1 MVLRDFLVLIGV
13 NLDESSLQA
22 AQSRIDSFGARL
34 SRLGTRLSIAIS
46 APIAAA
52 TTYALKAASD
62 IEQAHVAFEV
72 FLGDANQAKKV
83 MEGLIDFAVKT
94 PFRFKGLMETSNM
107 LMAMGESGATLIDT
121 LRILGTVSRGRQ
133 DLLSRVALA
142 YGQIMTAGKLRGQE
156 LRQLTEAGVGIIPE
170 LSKLTGI
177 SQQDLASRVS
187 DYNIPAAV
195 VRQALVNMTSE
206 GGRYFGLLERQA
218 QTLHG
223 IFSNL
228 VDSVYFL
235 SSSFGSQIV
244 RVLNLGEAIK
254 KLIAFLNK
262 LNEQF
267 LDLDDSQKKLILGVT
282 ALLFVLGPLMV
293 FLSTWIKLGT
303 FVISTIRLMS
313 ASILGLQAGLG
324 SLLVRVLLI
333 PGAIMAAMASIFL
346 LIDELN
352 IWMKGGE
359 TYLGDFLG
367 PFSKY
372 EERVNSFY
380 NKIKSFYEKFKE
392 DLKILKDYVET
403 DFITP
408 IKDMFTNLFNYIHG
422 LVEHDIEKISESL
435 DNIAPILWQLYCN
448 IVNGL
453 AYIIV
458 TLWDALIDAICEVI
472 KNLPSIIVD
481 AITDSIAGAGFSIWK
496 WFNKQ
501 DMEAV
506 RRKVTGEYKDDY
518 DFEEANKKAYE
529 KVKNYLRSGG
539 ITQLDI
545 TSAIE
550 KVVNFLAADFKMTPK
565 GVKYTPANFAFKNR
579 AVNDSAGVQINND
592 IKVTV
597 PAGTQPEQVKFIE
610 EATDKIVKKVFDAEW
625 KKILSGNEAYSE

>member
-1 MVLRDFLVLIGV
+1 MVLRDFLLLIGV
-13 NLDESSLQA
+13 DLDESSLQA

-34 SRLGTRLSIAIS
+34 GRLGTRLSIAIS

-107 LMAMGESGATLIDT
+107 LMAMGESGATLVDT
-121 LRILGTVSRGRQ
+121 LRILGTVSRGKQ

-170 LSKLTGI
+170 LSKLTGV

-218 QTLHG
+218 LTLSG
-223 IFSNL
+223 LFSNL

-244 RVLNLGEAIK
+244 KVLNLGEAIK
-254 KLIAFLNK
+254 KFIAFLNK

-293 FLSTWIKLGT
+293 FLSTWIKLGS

-380 NKIKSFYEKFKE
+380 NKIKSFYENFKK
-392 DLKILKDYVET
+392 DLKILKSYVET

-408 IKDMFTNLFNYIHG
+408 IKDMFTNLFNYVHG
-422 LVEHDIEKISESL
+422 LVEHDIEKISKSL
-435 DNIAPILWQLYCN
+435 DNMGPIIWKLFSS

-453 AYIIV
+453 AYAIM
-458 TLWDALIDAICEVI
+458 TLWDTLVNVIYEGIKGLSNIIFNAI
-472 KNLPSIIVD
+472 
-481 AITDSIAGAGFSIWK
+481 ADSIASAGFSIWK
-496 WFNKQ
+496 LFNKQ
-501 DMEAV
+501 D
-506 RRKVTGEYKDDY
+506 KDTGVYKKANKGDY
-518 DFEEANKKAYE
+518 GYEFKKAQEEAKKAYE
-529 KVKNYLRSGG
+529 EVQNHLKRGG
-539 ITQLDI
+539 ITAFDI
-545 TSAIE
+545 ASAIDL
-550 KVVNFLAADFKMTPK
+550 LAADFKMTPK
-565 GVKYTPANFAFKNR
+565 GIVYTPANFAFKNK

-597 PAGTQPEQVKFIE
+597 PPGTQQEQVKFIE
-610 EATDKIVKKVFDAEW
+610 EATDKIVKKALDAEW

>member
-1 MVLRDFLVLIGV
+1 MVLRDFLLLIGV
-13 NLDESSLQA
+13 DLDESSLQA

-34 SRLGTRLSIAIS
+34 GRLGTRLSIAIS

-107 LMAMGESGATLIDT
+107 LMAMGESGATLVDT
-121 LRILGTVSRGRQ
+121 LRILGTVSRGKQ
-133 DLLSRVALA
+133 DLLNRVALA

-177 SQQDLASRVS
+177 SEKDLASSVS

-254 KLIAFLNK
+254 KFTAFLNK

-293 FLSTWIKLGT
+293 FLSTWIKLGS

-352 IWMKGGE
+352 VWMKGGD

-380 NKIKSFYEKFKE
+380 NKIKSFYENFKK
-392 DLKILKDYVET
+392 DLKILKSYVET

-408 IKDMFTNLFNYIHG
+408 IKDMFTNLFNYVHG
-422 LVEHDIEKISESL
+422 LVEHDIEKISKSL
-435 DNIAPILWQLYCN
+435 DNMGPIIWKLFSS

-453 AYIIV
+453 VYVIM
-458 TLWDALIDAICEVI
+458 TLWNTLVNVIYEGIKGLSNFIFNAI
-472 KNLPSIIVD
+472 
-481 AITDSIAGAGFSIWK
+481 ADSIAAVGFSIWK
-496 WFNKQ
+496 LFNKQ
-501 DMEAV
+501 D
-506 RRKVTGEYKDDY
+506 TGVHKKANKGDEFKKAQ
-518 DFEEANKKAYE
+518 EEAKKAYE
-529 KVKNYLRSGG
+529 EVQNQLRSGG
-539 ITQLDI
+539 IAAFDI
-545 TSAIE
+545 TPAI
-550 KVVNFLAADFKMTPK
+550 NFLAGDFKMTPK
-565 GVKYTPANFAFKNR
+565 GIVYTPANFAFKNK

-597 PAGTQPEQVKFIE
+597 PPGTQQEQVKFIE
-610 EATDKIVKKVFDAEW
+610 EATDKIVKKALDAEW

>member
-1 MVLRDFLVLIGV
+1 MVLRDFLLLIGV

-34 SRLGTRLSIAIS
+34 GRLGTRLSIAIS

-52 TTYALKAASD
+52 TTYALKAAAD

-83 MEGLIDFAVKT
+83 MEDLIDFAVKT

-107 LMAMGESGATLIDT
+107 LMAMGESGATLVDT

-206 GGRYFGLLERQA
+206 GGRFFGLLERQA

-228 VDSVYFL
+228 VDSVYVL

-282 ALLFVLGPLMV
+282 ALLLVLGPLMV

-403 DFITP
+403 EFIIP
-408 IKDMFTNLFNYIHG
+408 IKDMFTNLFNYVHG

-435 DNIAPILWQLYCN
+435 DNLGPIMWQLYSN

-453 AYIIV
+453 AYIIA
-458 TLWDALIDAICEVI
+458 TLWDALIDAICKAIVE
-472 KNLPSIIVD
+472 LPSIIVD
-481 AITDSIAGAGFSIWK
+481 AITDAIAGAGLSIWK

-501 DMEAV
+501 D
-506 RRKVTGEYKDDY
+506 KVTGVYKDDY

-529 KVKNYLRSGG
+529 EVKNHLRSGG

-550 KVVNFLAADFKMTPK
+550 KVVNFLAADFKITPK
-565 GVKYTPANFAFKNR
+565 GVKYTPANFSFKNR

-597 PAGTQPEQVKFIE
+597 PAGTQSEQVKFIE
-610 EATDKIVKKVFDAEW
+610 EATDKIVKEAFDAEW

>member
-1 MVLRDFLVLIGV
+1 MVLRDFLLLIGV
-13 NLDESSLQA
+13 DLDESSLQA

-34 SRLGTRLSIAIS
+34 GRLGTRLSIAIS

-83 MEGLIDFAVKT
+83 MKDLIDFAVNT
-94 PFRFKGLMETSNM
+94 PFTLKGVIATSNM
-107 LMAMGESGATLIDT
+107 LMAMGESGNTLIKT
-121 LRILGTVSRGRQ
+121 LQVLGDVSRGRQ

-156 LRQLTEAGVGIIPE
+156 LRQLTEAGVVILPE
-170 LSKLTGI
+170 LSRLTGI
-177 SQQDLASRVS
+177 PKEDLASRVS
-187 DYNIPAAV
+187 DYNISADV
-195 VRQALVNMTSE
+195 VRQALINVTSE
-206 GGRYFGLLERQA
+206 GGRYFKLMEKMM
-218 QTLHG
+218 QTIG
-223 IFSNL
+223 GVFSNL
-228 VDSVYFL
+228 IDSLYVL

-244 RVLNLGEAIK
+244 KVLNLGEAVK
-254 KLIAFLNK
+254 KFIAFLNK

-282 ALLFVLGPLMV
+282 ALLLVLGPLMV

-324 SLLVRVLLI
+324 SLLVRVLFI

-352 IWMKGGE
+352 VWMKGGD

-380 NKIKSFYEKFKE
+380 NKIKSFYENFKE

-408 IKDMFTNLFNYIHG
+408 IKDMFTNLFNYVHG

-435 DNIAPILWQLYCN
+435 ENMGPIMWKLFSS

-453 AYIIV
+453 AYVIM
-458 TLWDALIDAICEVI
+458 TLWDTLVNVIYEGIKGLSNIIFNAI
-472 KNLPSIIVD
+472 
-481 AITDSIAGAGFSIWK
+481 ADSIASAGFSIWK
-496 WFNKQ
+496 LFNKQ
-501 DMEAV
+501 D
-506 RRKVTGEYKDDY
+506 KDTGVYKKANKGDY
-518 DFEEANKKAYE
+518 GYEFKKAQEEAKKAYE
-529 KVKNYLRSGG
+529 EVQNHLKRGG
-539 ITQLDI
+539 ITAFDI
-545 TSAIE
+545 ASAID
-550 KVVNFLAADFKMTPK
+550 FLAGDFKMTPK
-565 GVKYTPANFAFKNR
+565 GIVYTPANFAFKNK

-597 PAGTQPEQVKFIE
+597 PPGTQQEQVKFIE
-610 EATDKIVKKVFDAEW
+610 EATDKIVKKALDAEW

>member
-1 MVLRDFLVLIGV
+1 MVLRDFLLLIGV
-13 NLDESSLQA
+13 DLDESSLQA

-34 SRLGTRLSIAIS
+34 GRLGTRLSIAIS

-107 LMAMGESGATLIDT
+107 LMAMGESGATLVDT
-121 LRILGTVSRGRQ
+121 LRILGTVSRGKQ
-133 DLLSRVALA
+133 DLLNRVALA

-177 SQQDLASRVS
+177 SEKDLASSVS

-244 RVLNLGEAIK
+244 KVLNLGEAIK
-254 KLIAFLNK
+254 KFTAFLNK

-293 FLSTWIKLGT
+293 FLSTWIKLGS

-333 PGAIMAAMASIFL
+333 PGTIMAAMASIFL

-352 IWMKGGE
+352 VWMKGGD

-380 NKIKSFYEKFKE
+380 NKIKSFYENFKK
-392 DLKILKDYVET
+392 DLKILKSYVET

-408 IKDMFTNLFNYIHG
+408 IKDMFMNLFNYVHG

-435 DNIAPILWQLYCN
+435 ENMGPIIWKLFSS

-453 AYIIV
+453 VYVIM
-458 TLWDALIDAICEVI
+458 TLWNTLVNVIYEGIKGLSNFIFNAI
-472 KNLPSIIVD
+472 
-481 AITDSIAGAGFSIWK
+481 ADSIAAVGFSIWK
-496 WFNKQ
+496 LFNKQ
-501 DMEAV
+501 D
-506 RRKVTGEYKDDY
+506 TGVHKKANKGDEFKKAQ
-518 DFEEANKKAYE
+518 EEAKKAYE
-529 KVKNYLRSGG
+529 EVQNQLRSGG
-539 ITQLDI
+539 IAAFDI
-545 TSAIE
+545 TPAI
-550 KVVNFLAADFKMTPK
+550 NFLAGDFKMTPK
-565 GVKYTPANFAFKNR
+565 GIVYTPANFAFKNK

-597 PAGTQPEQVKFIE
+597 PPGTQQEQVKFIE
-610 EATDKIVKKVFDAEW
+610 EATDKIVKKALDAEW

>member
-13 NLDESSLQA
+13 DLDESSLQA

-34 SRLGTRLSIAIS
+34 GRLGTQLSIAIS

-52 TTYALKAASD
+52 ATYALKAASD

-83 MEGLIDFAVKT
+83 MKDLIDFAVST
-94 PFRFKGLMETSNM
+94 PLTFKGVIATSNM
-107 LMAMGESGATLIDT
+107 LMAMGESGNTLIKT
-121 LRILGTVSRGRQ
+121 LQVLGDVSRGRQ

-156 LRQLTEAGVGIIPE
+156 LRQLTEAGVIILPE
-170 LSKLTGI
+170 LSRLTGI
-177 SQQDLASRVS
+177 PKEDLASRVS
-187 DYNIPAAV
+187 DYNISADV
-195 VRQALVNMTSE
+195 VRQALINVTSE
-206 GGRYFGLLERQA
+206 GGRYFKLMEKMM
-218 QTLHG
+218 QTIG
-223 IFSNL
+223 GVFSNL
-228 VDSVYFL
+228 IDSLYVL

-244 RVLNLGEAIK
+244 KVLNLGEAIK
-254 KLIAFLNK
+254 KFIAFLNK

-324 SLLVRVLLI
+324 SFLLRVLLI

-352 IWMKGGE
+352 IWMKGGD

-380 NKIKSFYEKFKE
+380 NKIKSFYENLKK
-392 DLKILKDYVET
+392 DLKILKGYVET

-408 IKDMFTNLFNYIHG
+408 IKDMFTNLFNYVHG
-422 LVEHDIEKISESL
+422 LVEHDIEEISKSL
-435 DNIAPILWQLYCN
+435 DNMGPIIWKLYSN

-453 AYIIV
+453 VYTII
-458 TLWDALIDAICEVI
+458 TLWEKLNDVIYEGIKGLSNTIFNAI
-472 KNLPSIIVD
+472 
-481 AITDSIAGAGFSIWK
+481 ADSIVGGGFSIWK
-496 WFNKQ
+496 LLNKQ
-501 DMEAV
+501 DKA
-506 RRKVTGEYKDDY
+506 TGVYKKANKDDY
-518 DFEEANKKAYE
+518 KKAYE
-529 KVKNYLRSGG
+529 EAYDAAKRG
-539 ITQLDI
+539 ITAID

-550 KVVNFLAADFKMTPK
+550 KLINFFFADFKMTPK
-565 GVKYTPANFAFKNR
+565 GVAYTPANFAFKNGT
-579 AVNDSAGVQINND
+579 VKDSAGVQINND

-610 EATDKIVKKVFDAEW
+610 EATDKIVKKAFDAEW

>member
-1 MVLRDFLVLIGV
+1 MVLRDFLLLIGV
-13 NLDESSLQA
+13 DLDESSLQA
-22 AQSRIDSFGARL
+22 AQNRIDSFGARL
-34 SRLGTRLSIAIS
+34 GRLGTRLSIAIS

-83 MEGLIDFAVKT
+83 MKDLIDFAVNT
-94 PFRFKGLMETSNM
+94 PFTLKGVIATSNM
-107 LMAMGESGATLIDT
+107 LMAMGESGNTLIKT
-121 LRILGTVSRGRQ
+121 LQVLGDVSRGRQ

-156 LRQLTEAGVGIIPE
+156 LRQLTEAGVVILPE
-170 LSKLTGI
+170 LSRLTGI
-177 SQQDLASRVS
+177 PKEDLASRVS
-187 DYNIPAAV
+187 DYNISADV
-195 VRQALVNMTSE
+195 VRQALINVTSE
-206 GGRYFGLLERQA
+206 GGRYFKLMEKMM
-218 QTLHG
+218 QTIG
-223 IFSNL
+223 GVFSNL
-228 VDSVYFL
+228 IDSLYVL

-244 RVLNLGEAIK
+244 KVLNLGEAIK
-254 KLIAFLNK
+254 KFIAFLNK

-282 ALLFVLGPLMV
+282 ALLLVLGPLMV

-352 IWMKGGE
+352 VWMKGGD

-380 NKIKSFYEKFKE
+380 NKIKSFYENFKK
-392 DLKILKDYVET
+392 DLKILKGYIET

-408 IKDMFTNLFNYIHG
+408 IKDMFTNLFNYVHG
-422 LVEHDIEKISESL
+422 LVEHDIEKISKSL
-435 DNIAPILWQLYCN
+435 DNMGPIIWKLFSS

-453 AYIIV
+453 VYAIM
-458 TLWDALIDAICEVI
+458 TLWDTLVNVIYEGIKGLSNIIFNAI
-472 KNLPSIIVD
+472 
-481 AITDSIAGAGFSIWK
+481 ADSIASAGFSIWK
-496 WFNKQ
+496 LFNKQ
-501 DMEAV
+501 D
-506 RRKVTGEYKDDY
+506 KDTGVYKKANKGDY
-518 DFEEANKKAYE
+518 GYEFKKAQEEAKKAYE
-529 KVKNYLRSGG
+529 EVQNHLKRGG
-539 ITQLDI
+539 ITAFDI
-545 TSAIE
+545 ASAID
-550 KVVNFLAADFKMTPK
+550 FLAGDFKMTPK
-565 GVKYTPANFAFKNR
+565 GIVYTPANFAFKNK

-597 PAGTQPEQVKFIE
+597 PPGTQQEQVKFIE
-610 EATDKIVKKVFDAEW
+610 EATDKIVKKALDAEW

>member
-13 NLDESSLQA
+13 DLDESSLQA

-34 SRLGTRLSIAIS
+34 GRLGTRLAIAIS

-83 MEGLIDFAVKT
+83 MKDLIDFAVKT
-94 PFRFKGLMETSNM
+94 PFTFKGVIATSNM
-107 LMAMGESGATLIDT
+107 LMAMGESGKTLIKT
-121 LRILGTVSRGRQ
+121 LQVLGDVSRGRQ

-156 LRQLTEAGVGIIPE
+156 LRQLTEAGVVILPE
-170 LSKLTGI
+170 LSRLTGI
-177 SQQDLASRVS
+177 PKEDLASRVS
-187 DYNIPAAV
+187 DYNISADV
-195 VRQALVNMTSE
+195 VRQALINVTSE
-206 GGRYFGLLERQA
+206 GGRYFKLMEKMM
-218 QTLHG
+218 QTISG
-223 IFSNL
+223 VFSNL
-228 VDSVYFL
+228 IDSLYVL

-244 RVLNLGEAIK
+244 KVLNLGEAVK
-254 KLIAFLNK
+254 KFIAFLNK

-293 FLSTWIKLGT
+293 FLSTWIRLGS

-324 SLLVRVLLI
+324 SLLIRVLLI

-352 IWMKGGE
+352 VWMKGGD

-380 NKIKSFYEKFKE
+380 NKIKSFYENFKK
-392 DLKILKDYVET
+392 DLKILKSYVET

-408 IKDMFTNLFNYIHG
+408 IKDMFTNLFNYVHG
-422 LVEHDIEKISESL
+422 LVEHDIEKISKSL
-435 DNIAPILWQLYCN
+435 DNMGPIIWKLFSS

-453 AYIIV
+453 VYAIM
-458 TLWDALIDAICEVI
+458 TLWDTLVNVIYEGIKGLSNIIFNAI
-472 KNLPSIIVD
+472 
-481 AITDSIAGAGFSIWK
+481 ADSIASAGFSIWK
-496 WFNKQ
+496 LFNKQ
-501 DMEAV
+501 DKDTGV
-506 RRKVTGEYKDDY
+506 YKKVNNTYEFKKAQ
-518 DFEEANKKAYE
+518 EEAKKAYE
-529 KVKNYLRSGG
+529 EVQNHLKRGG
-539 ITQLDI
+539 ITAFDI
-545 TSAIE
+545 ASAID
-550 KVVNFLAADFKMTPK
+550 FLAGDFKMTPK
-565 GVKYTPANFAFKNR
+565 GIVYTPANFAFKNR

-597 PAGTQPEQVKFIE
+597 PPGTQQEQVKFIE
-610 EATDKIVKKVFDAEW
+610 EATDKIVKKALDAEW

>member
-34 SRLGTRLSIAIS
+34 GRLGTRLSIAIS

-83 MEGLIDFAVKT
+83 MEDLIDFAVKT

-107 LMAMGESGATLIDT
+107 LMAMGESGATLVDT

-206 GGRYFGLLERQA
+206 GGRFFGLLERQA

-254 KLIAFLNK
+254 KFTAFLNK

-346 LIDELN
+346 LIDEL
-352 IWMKGGE
+352 IVWIKGGD

-422 LVEHDIEKISESL
+422 LVEHDIEKISKSL
-435 DNIAPILWQLYCN
+435 DNIGPILWKLYSN

-453 AYIIV
+453 AYVIV
-458 TLWDALIDAICEVI
+458 TLWDTINDAIYEGI
-472 KNLPSIIVD
+472 KNLSSIIVD
-481 AITDSIAGAGFSIWK
+481 AITDTIAGAGFSIWK

-501 DMEAV
+501 D
-506 RRKVTGEYKDDY
+506 KVTGVYKKANKDDY
-518 DFEEANKKAYE
+518 DFKKAYE
-529 KVKNYLRSGG
+529 NVYDHLKKG
-539 ITQLDI
+539 ITEFDI
-545 TSAIE
+545 TPAIE
-550 KVVNFLAADFKMTPK
+550 KFINFLFADFKMTPK
-565 GVKYTPANFAFKNR
+565 GVTYTPANFAFKNR

-597 PAGTQPEQVKFIE
+597 PTGTQPEQVKFIE
-610 EATDKIVKKVFDAEW
+610 EATDKIVKKAFDAEW